1 MKEALKTEAII
12 AYCRRSEKQLLEMSL
27 TELYGERKLANL
39 DLRESKEMAEFKKAK
54 EKFEK
59 SEIFKYSKLV
69 GDTWSERIDAPD
81 SLKSRV
87 QNRFKVK
94 RESFDRISFN
104 NEKFMFGGHP
114 KRAHD
119 VIREIEPYNRKKY
132 LEKRNSDSFK
142 IFDKV

>member
-1 MKEALKTEAII
+1 MEEAII
-12 AYCRRSEKQLLEMSL
+12 AYCRRSKEQLLEMSF
-27 TELYGERKLANL
+27 TELHSERKLANL
-39 DLRESKEMAEFKKAK
+39 NLRESKEMAEFKKAK
-54 EKFEK
+54 AKLEK
-59 SEIFKYSKLV
+59 SEVFKYSKLV
-69 GDTWSERIDAPD
+69 DDTWSERIDAPD
-81 SLKSRV
+81 SLKDRV
-87 QNRFKVK
+87 KKRFSVK

-104 NEKFMFGGHP
+104 NEKFMFGGHL

>member
-1 MKEALKTEAII
+1 MKEETIEYLRRDKKELLKMSFTDLHLERRI
-12 AYCRRSEKQLLEMSL
+12 A
-27 TELYGERKLANL
+27 NI
-39 DLRESKEMAEFKKAK
+39 DLRNSKEMTEFKKAK
-54 EKFEK
+54 EKFEN

-69 GDTWSERIDAPD
+69 DDTWIERINAPD
-81 SLKSRV
+81 SLKDRV
-87 QNRFKVK
+87 KKRFSVK
-94 RESFDRISFN
+94 RESVDRISFN
-104 NEKFMFGGHP
+104 NEKFMFGGYL

>member
-1 MKEALKTEAII
+1 MKMKEETIEYLRRDKKELWKMSFTDLHLERRI
-12 AYCRRSEKQLLEMSL
+12 A
-27 TELYGERKLANL
+27 NI

-54 EKFEK
+54 AKLEK

-69 GDTWSERIDAPD
+69 DDTWNERINAPN
-81 SLKSRV
+81 SLKDRV
-87 QNRFKVK
+87 KKRFSVK
-94 RESFDRISFN
+94 RESVDRISFN
-104 NEKFMFGGHP
+104 NEKFMFGGHL

-119 VIREIEPYNRKKY
+119 VIREIEPYNREKY

>member
-1 MKEALKTEAII
+1 MKEETIEYLRRDKKELLKMSFTDLHLERRI
-12 AYCRRSEKQLLEMSL
+12 A
-27 TELYGERKLANL
+27 NI
-39 DLRESKEMAEFKKAK
+39 DLKNSKEMTEFKKAK
-54 EKFEK
+54 EKFEN

-69 GDTWSERIDAPD
+69 DDTWNERINAPN
-81 SLKSRV
+81 SLKDRV
-87 QNRFKVK
+87 KKRFSVK
-94 RESFDRISFN
+94 RESVDRISFN
-104 NEKFMFGGHP
+104 NEKFMFGGHL

>member
-1 MKEALKTEAII
+1 MKEETIEYLRRDKKELWKMSFTDLHLERRI
-12 AYCRRSEKQLLEMSL
+12 A
-27 TELYGERKLANL
+27 NI

-54 EKFEK
+54 AKLEK

-69 GDTWSERIDAPD
+69 DDTWNERINAPN
-81 SLKSRV
+81 SLKDRV
-87 QNRFKVK
+87 KKRFSVK
-94 RESFDRISFN
+94 RESVDRISFN
-104 NEKFMFGGHP
+104 NEKFMFGGHL

>member
-1 MKEALKTEAII
+1 MKKETIEYLRRDKKELFKMSFTDLHLERRIANIDLK
-12 AYCRRSEKQLLEMSL
+12 
-27 TELYGERKLANL
+27 N
-39 DLRESKEMAEFKKAK
+39 SKEMTEFKKAK
-54 EKFEK
+54 EKFEN

-69 GDTWSERIDAPD
+69 DDTWNERINAPN
-81 SLKSRV
+81 SLKDRV
-87 QNRFKVK
+87 KKRFSVK
-94 RESFDRISFN
+94 RESVDRISFN
-104 NEKFMFGGHP
+104 NEKFMFGGHL

>member
-1 MKEALKTEAII
+1 MKEETIEYL
-12 AYCRRSEKQLLEMSL
+12 RRDKKELFKMSFTDLHLERRISSI
-27 TELYGERKLANL
+27 

-54 EKFEK
+54 EKFEN

-69 GDTWSERIDAPD
+69 DDTWNERINAPN
-81 SLKSRV
+81 SLKDRV
-87 QNRFKVK
+87 KKRFSVK

-104 NEKFMFGGHP
+104 NEKFMFGGHL

-119 VIREIEPYNRKKY
+119 VIREIEPYNREKY

-142 IFDKV
+142 IFDRV

>member
-1 MKEALKTEAII
+1 MEEAII
-12 AYCRRSEKQLLEMSL
+12 AYCRRNEEQLLEMSL
-27 TELYGERKLANL
+27 TELHSERKLAKL
-39 DLRESKEMAEFKKAK
+39 TLSKSKEFAEFKKAK

-59 SEIFKYSKLV
+59 SAVFTYSKLV
-69 GDTWSERIDAPD
+69 DDTWSERIDAPD
-81 SLKSRV
+81 SLKDRV
-87 QNRFKVK
+87 KKRFSVK
-94 RESFDRISFN
+94 RESVDRISFN
-104 NEKFMFGGHP
+104 NEKFMFGGYL

>member
-1 MKEALKTEAII
+1 MKEETIEYLRRDKKELLKMSFTDLHLERRI
-12 AYCRRSEKQLLEMSL
+12 ASI
-27 TELYGERKLANL
+27 

-54 EKFEK
+54 EKFEN

-69 GDTWSERIDAPD
+69 DDTWNERINAPN
-81 SLKSRV
+81 SLKDRV
-87 QNRFKVK
+87 KKRFSVK
-94 RESFDRISFN
+94 RESVDRISFN
-104 NEKFMFGGHP
+104 NEKFMFGGHL

-119 VIREIEPYNRKKY
+119 VIREIEPYNREKY

>member
-1 MKEALKTEAII
+1 MKMKEETIEYLRRDKKELLKMSFTDLHLERRI
-12 AYCRRSEKQLLEMSL
+12 A
-27 TELYGERKLANL
+27 NI
-39 DLRESKEMAEFKKAK
+39 DLKNSKEMTEFKKAK
-54 EKFEK
+54 EKFEN

-69 GDTWSERIDAPD
+69 DDTWGERINAPD
-81 SLKSRV
+81 SLKDRV
-87 QNRFKVK
+87 KKRFSVK
-94 RESFDRISFN
+94 RESVDRISFN
-104 NEKFMFGGHP
+104 NEKFMFGGHL